1 MIEAVWLVVSWAL
14 TIVMACPIMLAF
26 GGSIPKPEPE
36 SPPPKIEDK
45 SIQDEASKEKA
56 RLLKRR
62 GRSSTMLSG
71 DTLGGTPGTLG

>member
-1 MIEAVWLVVSWAL
+1 MDAVWLVVSWAL
-14 TIVMACPIMLAF
+14 TIVTACPIMLAF
-26 GGSIPKPEPE
+26 GSPSIPKPEPTP
-36 SPPPKIEDK
+36 PPPKVTDK